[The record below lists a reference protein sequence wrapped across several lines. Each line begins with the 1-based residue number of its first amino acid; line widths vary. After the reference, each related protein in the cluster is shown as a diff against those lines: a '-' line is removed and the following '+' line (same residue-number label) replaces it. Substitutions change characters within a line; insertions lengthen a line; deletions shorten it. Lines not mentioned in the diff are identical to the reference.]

1 MRKKKIKILH
11 VAQAAGGVDR
21 YIRMLL
27 KYLDKEKFEN
37 ILVCSQDFNR
47 EDYDGLVDSFE
58 QIEMNRA
65 IGVSDLNSIKEVRR
79 LIKKYNPDIVYAHSS
94 KAGAIAR
101 VADIGLKNHCVYN
114 PHGWAFNMRCSD
126 KKRAMYTAIEKM
138 AAPFCEKI
146 ICISDAEK
154 QSALEKKICRED
166 KLQVI
171 FNGVDIEAYESGE
184 HGTVKRSSL
193 GIPEDA
199 YVVGMVGRISP
210 QKAPDVFV
218 KMAKLVKDEIPNA
231 HFVIV
236 GSGNQEAEIRKYAE
250 ENKFADSLHITGLV
264 KSNSVMGFAKFISLA
279 LDDWPE
285 SDVFQKIAITP
296 PDEEL
301 NDSEY
306 YLGLMSR
313 ISAIKDIAAVEDVLL
328 EREPIFQRYELE
340 LWRRIA
346 IVLTDRGDIRRLY
359 NSGLKYIRFLKEISE
374 KVTIRDEA
382 VDAIEAYCVGLH
394 NAEAVDEYG
403 AFLKKC
409 GELTQLLADNKRI
422 AVICCQN
429 YGRLM
434 HLRLYKNVNAEI
446 QEEWNAIVEILKQCN
461 YDEDVYKNV
470 LDAVEEY
477 FRTLVQRKKEDKLF
491 ELERFMAQV
500 YEENGRCEAAEVAA
514 FCLANLYNSGGHRKI
529 TPDEYETI
537 KKYLQKFPESMHIRA
552 AFIIASEAI
561 YSPSA
566 EYKRV
571 PDKIINKAKQWSEQ
585 YPKKIEFQEAYFGL
599 LFSRLKYAQAQDM
612 RNEQRRVYRETK
624 TVAERANYSEY
635 NESNQLMESVD
646 ILHRVFGY

>member
-1 MRKKKIKILH
+1 MQKS
-11 VAQAAGGVDR
+11 
-21 YIRMLL
+21 ML
-27 KYLDKEKFEN
+27 KNSVFNIIYTASN
-37 ILVCSQDFNR
+37 ILFPFITSIYVSRILLPVGVGKVASAQNIASYFVTAAALGLPSYGVREFAKVR
-47 EDYDGLVDSFE
+47 EDTAKKNSLFTELFIINLISTTISLIAYIFVL
-58 QIEMNRA
+58 I
-65 IGVSDLNSIKEVRR
+65 LN
-79 LIKKYNPDIVYAHSS
+79 N
-94 KAGAIAR
+94 G
-101 VADIGLKNHCVYN
+101 
-114 PHGWAFNMRCSD
+114 
-126 KKRAMYTAIEKM
+126 
-138 AAPFCEKI
+138 
-146 ICISDAEK
+146 
-154 QSALEKKICRED
+154 
-166 KLQVI
+166 
-171 FNGVDIEAYESGE
+171 FNGEGALYICCGLAIFFNYLNIDWIYQG
-184 HGTVKRSSL
+184 L
-193 GIPEDA
+193 
-199 YVVGMVGRISP
+199 
-210 QKAPDVFV
+210 
-218 KMAKLVKDEIPNA
+218 
-231 HFVIV
+231 
-236 GSGNQEAEIRKYAE
+236 E
-250 ENKFADSLHITGLV
+250 EYGYITGR
-264 KSNSVMGFAKFISLA
+264 SVVIKCISLA
-279 LDDWPE
+279 LLV
-285 SDVFQKIAITP
+285 VFVKT
-296 PDEEL
+296 
-301 NDSEY
+301 
-306 YLGLMSR
+306 R
-313 ISAIKDIAAVEDVLL
+313 EDYV
-328 EREPIFQRYELE
+328 
-340 LWRRIA
+340 A
-346 IVLTDRGDIRRLY
+346 
-359 NSGLKYIRFLKEISE
+359 
-374 KVTIRDEA
+374 
-382 VDAIEAYCVGLH
+382 
-394 NAEAVDEYG
+394 YG

-514 FCLANLYNSGGHRKI
+514 LCLANLYNSGGHRKI

-612 RNEQRRVYRETK
+612 RNEQRRVYREMK